1 MKCFI
6 SQFAACGKLSWFQR
20 SATTFTPKNLKSL
33 TPYEIME
40 LPRTCTP
47 ADIKRKYIEL
57 VKLRHP
63 DKSKSGSSE
72 DAALKAL
79 DEKNRQEYFRLLVA
93 AKSLLTDHQ
102 RRLEYDRFGFH
113 WNQSSGSQ
121 PSAKPSANPRYPMYS
136 RYRRSSGM
144 GSWEEYYYNSFDY
157 EQNHKAKG
165 DYRKEDDEG
174 MIVFAAILSFL
185 IIFSV
190 YSNYRNSKYYRE
202 AREARAAA
210 IEQSEGDFGAYS
222 TGMSDLSKDDRI
234 SRFLIIRDQSLKS
247 DSSPSSS
254 TSRLPLHTSSPPTAP
269 SSSSELS
276 LPAPASPPS

>member
-1 MKCFI
+1 MKYFI
-6 SQFAACGKLSWFQR
+6 SQFSRYGRLNWFR
-20 SATTFTPKNLKSL
+20 KSATTFTPKNLKSL

-63 DKSKSGSSE
+63 DKNKSGSPE
-72 DAALKAL
+72 DVALKAL

-113 WNQSSGSQ
+113 WNQLSGSQ
-121 PSAKPSANPRYPMYS
+121 PSPKPSANPRYPMYS

-144 GSWEEYYYNSFDY
+144 GSWEEYYYNSFDF

-165 DYRKEDDEG
+165 DFKKEDDEG
-174 MIVFAAILSFL
+174 MIVFAAILSLL

-190 YSNYRNSKYYRE
+190 YSNYRNSKFY
-202 AREARAAA
+202 REARAAA

-254 TSRLPLHTSSPPTAP
+254 SSELPLHTSSPSLAP